1 MKALH
6 RVIKTTHNIIITFLL
21 FCIMTIEHLES
32 GCLIFIVASARAE
45 LSRRSREDL
54 PRSYLRLI
62 FLSISSNYPSI
73 LLPFFT
79 ILHTF
84 TLPLPIQPLQRCHIS
99 PSPPQTGKG
108 GRDAEKNQTPKSVT
122 RVWLCAHST
131 ETSTAINVHSPTDN
145 LTRVKKMSTFQ

>member
-1 MKALH
+1 MWL
-6 RVIKTTHNIIITFLL
+6 FLYVSLYNLVL
-21 FCIMTIEHLES
+21 FCIMTIERLES

-54 PRSYLRLI
+54 PISYLRLI
-62 FLSISSNYPSI
+62 FLSISSSCPSI

-79 ILHTF
+79 TLHTF
-84 TLPLPIQPLQRCHIS
+84 TLPLPIQPLRRCHIS
-99 PSPPQTGKG
+99 PSPPGKG

-131 ETSTAINVHSPTDN
+131 ERSTAINVDRPTDN
-145 LTRVKKMSTFQ
+145 LTRIKKMSTFQ